1 MTQDAQELSTLV
13 REIPPITPDLTVD
26 YVGELLLSVDEYQPL
41 LSLPIIEDGAPIG
54 VISRY
59 ELMKVFVSRF
69 GRELHGNKPISA
81 LMNPE
86 PLRVEM
92 SLPMETAAQYITGNM
107 RFPITEDFIITEQG
121 RYRGVGMVLDLLR
134 IMEEKVTKRT
144 HELSAAYHNLQQS
157 QAQLIQS
164 EKMASLGQMV
174 AGVAHEINTPLGYV
188 RSNIELLDSMF
199 RDTRLLVDSYE
210 DSIGRLETIQG
221 GLDDS
226 ITAAIRH
233 SRELREGLFDEDS
246 VQQIDNLFSDTLYG
260 LDQIS
265 ELVLNLKDFSR
276 LDKARVD
283 NVSINDCMDSAL
295 LIGNNA
301 IKYRAEVIKDYG
313 DIPAIACS
321 PSQINQVFLN
331 ILTNAAQ
338 AIEDKGQITIRSRAD
353 AGHVYVSIRDTG
365 KGIAPEH
372 RQKVFDPF
380 FTTKPVGQGSGMGL
394 SISYKI
400 IEQHGGDI
408 EVSSTPGEGTE
419 FTVRLPIR
427 QGEPELAPPTHNI
440 GLREAQHGKQTYT
453 TAGG

>member
-1 MTQDAQELSTLV
+1 MTQPSQELSALV
-13 REIPPITPDLTVD
+13 RDIPPITPDLTVD
-26 YVGELLLSVDEYQPL
+26 YVGELLLSVDEYQHL
-41 LSLPIIEDGAPIG
+41 LSLPIIDEGRPIG

-69 GRELHGNKPISA
+69 GRELQGAKPIGS
-81 LMNPE
+81 LMNPQ
-86 PLRVEM
+86 PLVVDMEM
-92 SLPMETAAQYITGNM
+92 PMETAAQFITGNM
-107 RFPITEDFIITEQG
+107 SFPITEDFIITENG
-121 RYRGVGMVLDLLR
+121 RYRGIGMVLDLLR

-144 HELSAAYHNLQQS
+144 HELAAAYKNLQQS
-157 QAQLIQS
+157 QSQLIQS

-188 RSNIELLDSMF
+188 RSNIELLNTMF
-199 RDTRLLVDSYE
+199 QETSGLVSRYE
-210 DSIGRLETIQG
+210 ALIANLADHPASTDEHLIDAIQE
-221 GLDDS
+221 
-226 ITAAIRH
+226 IRT
-233 SRELREGLFDEDS
+233 LREGLFDEDS
-246 VQQIDNLFSDTLYG
+246 IEQIETVFSDTLYG

-276 LDKARVD
+276 LDKAKVE
-283 NVSINDCMDSAL
+283 NVSINECMDSAL

-313 DIPAIACS
+313 DIPLIACS

-338 AIEDKGQITIRSRAD
+338 AIEEKGSIHIRSYHD
-353 AGHVYVSIRDTG
+353 DGHVYISIRDSG
-365 KGIAPEH
+365 KGISEEH
-372 RQKVFDPF
+372 LEKIFDPF

-400 IEQHGGDI
+400 IEQHNGRI
-408 EVSSTPGEGTE
+408 TVSSALNQGTE
-419 FTVRLPIR
+419 FTIQLPTE
-427 QGEPELAPPTHNI
+427 QGAKEQLETIEYKEARYGTETH
-440 GLREAQHGKQTYT
+440 A

>member
-1 MTQDAQELSTLV
+1 MTQDAQELSALV

-26 YVGELLLSVDEYQPL
+26 YVGELLLSVAEYQNL
-41 LSLPIIEDGAPIG
+41 LSLPIIDNGKPIG

-59 ELMKVFVSRF
+59 ELMNIFVSRF
-69 GRELHGNKPISA
+69 GRELHGNKPIRQ
-81 LMNPE
+81 LMNHA
-86 PLRVEM
+86 PLVVDM
-92 SLPMETAAQYITGNM
+92 ALPMETAAQYITGNM
-107 RFPITEDFIITEQG
+107 SFPITEDFIIIENG
-121 RYRGVGMVLDLLR
+121 VYRGIGMVLDLLR

-144 HELSAAYHNLQQS
+144 HELQAAYKHLQQS

-188 RSNIELLDSMF
+188 HSNIELLDTMF
-199 RDTRLLVDSYE
+199 RETSKLVLRYEDLVGHVENNHPAMDEALVDA
-210 DSIGRLETIQG
+210 IQE
-221 GLDDS
+221 
-226 ITAAIRH
+226 IRT
-233 SRELREGLFDEDS
+233 LREGLFDAES
-246 VQQIDNLFSDTLYG
+246 IEQIETVFTDTLYG

-276 LDKARVD
+276 LDKAKVD
-283 NVSINDCMDSAL
+283 NVSINECMDSAL

-301 IKYRAEVIKDYG
+301 IKYRAEVIKEYG
-313 DIPAIACS
+313 DIPLIACS

-338 AIEDKGQITIRSRAD
+338 AIEEQGTIQIKSFHD
-353 AGHVYVSIRDTG
+353 NNNVYISIRDSG
-365 KGIAPEH
+365 KGIAQEH
-372 RQKVFDPF
+372 LEKIFDPF

-400 IEQHGGDI
+400 IEQHHGRI

-419 FTVRLPIR
+419 FIIQLPIGK
-427 QGEPELAPPTHNI
+427 GERSTDGRLTDT
-440 GLREAQHGKQTYT
+440 GYREISYGTETYSS
-453 TAGG
+453 AG